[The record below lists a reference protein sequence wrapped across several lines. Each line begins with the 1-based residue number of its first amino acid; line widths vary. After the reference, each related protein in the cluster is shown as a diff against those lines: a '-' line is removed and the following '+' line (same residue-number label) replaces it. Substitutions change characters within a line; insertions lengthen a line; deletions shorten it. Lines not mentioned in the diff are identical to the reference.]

1 MAADLRLRSA
11 GVVAAALAVLA
22 APLGAQEAEPD
33 TADAAAADTVE
44 APQDTAPAP
53 ARPALSFPEP
63 LDGREATSAGEV
75 LTWERPALLDASAV
89 TLAGFL
95 EDHVPGVHVLRSG
108 YYFGQ
113 HHLVDGLWGPAA
125 VRVVVDGRELLPLAA
140 GQPDLSRIA
149 LVTLDR
155 VQVERRAGGTVV
167 RLTTVSHPGGEAYS
181 RINAG
186 TGQPSTDLVRGVFT
200 NGAGRSATVAGAV
213 DHLNVGGGEG
223 EGSRLDALAR
233 AAWMP
238 FGPDLGVELGW
249 RSESVERTEL
259 GELAEFSRR
268 EFSLRVRAR
277 PADGVQ
283 VDAWGSSARRDPRP
297 PFLPDTPDEEPG
309 DGEEPPPDDGGAGE
323 GEPPALTAN
332 QVGASAAFRRG
343 GLSLRGRMA
352 LIDAEGLP
360 ARRARAGG
368 GFRTGPLVADA
379 GVRWSSWDDFS
390 TSTVS
395 GGLALRPSGFPA
407 RLRVG
412 AATGSRAVPL
422 PGREVADS
430 TAFDFDAVTAGAEV
444 ELGPYRVGA
453 AVGRQSQERRPVFGG
468 AFDRSLPRG
477 PEATANT
484 VEGRLSGPLLPF
496 GVFEERVRVEGFW
509 RRASFGEGEGVPP
522 YYVPRELA
530 RGQLAFRDRYFED
543 NLEVRLAL
551 RAERRGEMVTAT
563 PGSPDPVLLEP
574 RTVLGTDL
582 LIRIDV
588 FRIWWRVENL
598 RSAEEL
604 DFEGLPYPTRRNV
617 FGVRWEFF
625 N

>member
-1 MAADLRLRSA
+1 MAANLRLTSV
-11 GVVAAALAVLA
+11 GVAAAALAVLA
-22 APLGAQEAEPD
+22 APLGGQEAEPD
-33 TADAAAADTVE
+33 TADVAAADTVE

-53 ARPALSFPEP
+53 AGPALSFPEP
-63 LDGREATSAGEV
+63 LDGRERTSAAEV
-75 LTWERPALLDASAV
+75 HTWERPALLDASAL

-108 YYFGQ
+108 YFFGQ
-113 HHLVDGLWGPAA
+113 HHLMDGLWGPAA

-140 GQPDLSRIA
+140 GQADLSRIG

-155 VQVERRAGGTVV
+155 VQVERRAGETVV

-200 NGAGRSATVAGAV
+200 NGAGRSATVGGAV

-223 EGSRLDALAR
+223 EGSRLDALAK

-259 GELAEFSRR
+259 GELGEFSRR

-277 PADGVQ
+277 PSDGVRI
-283 VDAWGSSARRDPRP
+283 DAWGSSARRDPRP
-297 PFLPDTPDEEPG
+297 PFLAEVA
-309 DGEEPPPDDGGAGE
+309 EEPPPDGGDTGEGE
-323 GEPPALTAN
+323 GEPSALSAN
-332 QVGASAAFRRG
+332 QVGASAAYRRG

-360 ARRARAGG
+360 ARKARAGG
-368 GFRTGPLVADA
+368 GIRAGPLVADA
-379 GVRWSSWDDFS
+379 GVRWSSWDGFS
-390 TSTVS
+390 TSSVS

-430 TAFDFDAVTAGAEV
+430 TTFDFDAVTAGAEV
-444 ELGPYRVGA
+444 ELGPYRIGA
-453 AVGRQSQERRPVFGG
+453 AVGRRSQERRPVFGG

-477 PEATANT
+477 PEATATT
-484 VEGRLSGPLLPF
+484 VEGRLSGPLVPF
-496 GVFEERVRVEGFW
+496 GVFEERVRVAGFW

-530 RGQLAFRDRYFED
+530 RGELAFRDRYFED

-551 RAERRGEMVTAT
+551 RGERRGETVTAS
-563 PGSPDPVLLEP
+563 PGSPDPFLLEP

-604 DFEGLPYPTRRNV
+604 DFEGLPHPARRNV